1 MAYILFLVSGNWQN
15 QQQAKPIENIND
27 YLSWK
32 LRIPEN
38 LRSSSVSKQKAK
50 YLLEKGKNYI
60 DGLLRSQLSK
70 MWLGCYAVFVGNQ
83 KNRIRSMVNS
93 SNKEMEESFLMFHI
107 ATWGILLNRHEHMN
121 LVALTPLIQYCTE
134 GK

>member
-1 MAYILFLVSGNWQN
+1 M
-15 QQQAKPIENIND
+15 
-27 YLSWK
+27 
-32 LRIPEN
+32 
-38 LRSSSVSKQKAK
+38 
-50 YLLEKGKNYI
+50 
-60 DGLLRSQLSK
+60 SK
-70 MWLGCYAVFVGNQ
+70 MWLGCYAVFVGNL
-83 KNRIRSMVNS
+83 KNRIRLMVNN